1 MTEHDPDPAP
11 DPAVTPPPDPTAAP
25 APEPAAAPEVTELLD
40 EPVPAAAQPLLIA
53 DGLGLRGRDWVFR
66 DVSLTLPA
74 GVVAAVAGPAGSGR
88 SMLLLALS
96 GRATPTAGRLT
107 VAGRAE
113 RHRIRQLVAVARITG
128 AVQLEPD
135 LRVRDHVREARLL
148 GPGDHEWAADL
159 VGLRADGYAHVAD
172 LPAVEATLLALAL
185 AAAGRPRALVLDD
198 LDAGVRAADRDR
210 LWRALHAVADAGIAV
225 IVSVLDAASA
235 RAAGAL
241 LVELP
246 GREADHGGEGAA

>member
-1 MTEHDPDPAP
+1 MTEHAPDPAP
-11 DPAVTPPPDPTAAP
+11 DPTAAP
-25 APEPAAAPEVTELLD
+25 TSDPAPDPAPTEVLDDPLPASEP
-40 EPVPAAAQPLLIA
+40 PLLVA

-74 GVVAAVAGPAGSGR
+74 GAVAAVAGPAGSGR

-96 GRATPTAGRLT
+96 GRAAPTAGRLT
-107 VAGRAE
+107 VAGHAE
-113 RHRIRQLVAVARITG
+113 RRRIRELVAVARITG

-148 GPGDHEWAADL
+148 TPGDHEWAADL

-185 AAAGRPRALVLDD
+185 AAAARPRALVLDD
-198 LDAGVRAADRDR
+198 LDAGVRAADRER
-210 LWRALHAVADAGIAV
+210 LWRALHAVAGAGTAV
-225 IVSVLDAASA
+225 ITSVLDAEPA
-235 RAAGAL
+235 RAAGAA

-246 GREADHGGEGAA
+246 GREPNHSGEGAA